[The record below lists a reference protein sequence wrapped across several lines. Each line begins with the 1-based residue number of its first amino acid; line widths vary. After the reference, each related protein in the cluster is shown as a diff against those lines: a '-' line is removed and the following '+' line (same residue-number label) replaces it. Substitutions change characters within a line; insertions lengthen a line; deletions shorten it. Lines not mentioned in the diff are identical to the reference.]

1 MTRHD
6 RPEGRPSEVGTSR
19 QSTSAPGQP
28 VRGTYARLIA
38 DPGLLLGSV
47 QTPACPNRAS
57 QVVVRYPDST
67 YVVNDHAVR
76 TGDVVFH
83 NPVVRGEVAPFHVAI
98 AIQLE
103 DSSARTRAVVSAI
116 SFVSRQPDNPVTA
129 DAIRQ
134 APIGA
139 WVRRAVEHLT
149 RGGDG
154 PVSVARVARS
164 ALANPPATKPDRRAT
179 DRLERLR
186 EFARWH
192 DEAIE
197 YGEPYARYVARH
209 MDAVTADRITESRA
223 RQMKR
228 EAIAAGIEL
237 RKG

>member
-1 MTRHD
+1 MSDTETTPSDPRD
-6 RPEGRPSEVGTSR
+6 NCPECGERGRF
-19 QSTSAPGQP
+19 
-28 VRGTYARLIA
+28 
-38 DPGLLLGSV
+38 DLGSV